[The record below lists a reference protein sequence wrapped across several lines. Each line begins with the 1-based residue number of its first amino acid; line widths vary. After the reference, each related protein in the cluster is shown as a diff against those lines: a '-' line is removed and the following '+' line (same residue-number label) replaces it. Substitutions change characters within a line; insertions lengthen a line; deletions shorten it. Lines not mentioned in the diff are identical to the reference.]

1 MTAKYLHP
9 ADGAGRRRVTLAPD
23 DYDRVAREREAKKA
37 ATNARKRERRRIART
52 LAPEQYRAAVSAA
65 REGERDRAEIERRIA
80 IVRQAKLDH
89 MRTHGYMHLP
99 NSVLDSL
106 GIGTDGRRRRQDS
119 IKRG

>member
-9 ADGAGRRRVTLAPD
+9 ADGAGRRRVTLSD
-23 DYDRVAREREAKKA
+23 REYDRLEMQRREKRNAS
-37 ATNARKRERRRIART
+37 NARKRERRRLARS

-106 GIGTDGRRRRQDS
+106 GIGAEGRRRR
-119 IKRG
+119 